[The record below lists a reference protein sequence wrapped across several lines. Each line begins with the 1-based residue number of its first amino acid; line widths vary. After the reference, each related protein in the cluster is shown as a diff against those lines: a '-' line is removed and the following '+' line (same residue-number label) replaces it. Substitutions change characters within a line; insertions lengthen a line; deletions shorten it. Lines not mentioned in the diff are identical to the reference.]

1 MAFTKIGQVIAVL
14 AFVLGVLLMGYVL
27 LTGFEPIMGTEVE
40 TGQEVMLFNPG
51 EALMNG
57 IKYVLFG
64 VTLGVVTEISSAV
77 NRTSR
82 D

>member
-27 LTGFEPIMGTEVE
+27 LTGFEPMMGTEVE
-40 TGQEVMLFNPG
+40 TGKEVMLFNPA

-77 NRTSR
+77 NRASR

>member
-14 AFVLGVLLMGYVL
+14 AFVLGVLLIGYVL

-40 TGQEVMLFNPG
+40 TGKEVMLFNPA

-57 IKYVLFG
+57 IKYVLIG

-77 NRTSR
+77 NRASR

>member
-1 MAFTKIGQVIAVL
+1 MVA
-14 AFVLGVLLMGYVL
+14 
-27 LTGFEPIMGTEVE
+27 EVE
-40 TGQEVMLFNPG
+40 TGNEVMVFNPA

-77 NRTSR
+77 NRASR

>member
-27 LTGFEPIMGTEVE
+27 FTGFEPVIGTEVE
-40 TGQEVMLFNPG
+40 TGKEVMLFNPG

-57 IKYVLFG
+57 IKYVLVG

-77 NRTSR
+77 SRTSR

>member
-1 MAFTKIGQVIAVL
+1 VAFTKIGQVIAVL
-14 AFVLGVLLMGYVL
+14 AFVLGALLAGYVL
-27 LTGFEPIMGTEVE
+27 LTGFEPMMGTEVE
-40 TGQEVMLFNPG
+40 TGKEVMLFNPAD
-51 EALMNG
+51 ALMNG

-77 NRTSR
+77 NRASR